1 MQPEESGD
9 SHGEKVNKKKSAD
22 NACFTKYPSQKPIG
36 CVAGVQLVAMNIPQ
50 QLIGAV
56 VSQNRKHPL
65 WSIKSSPL
73 SQVGRWSDQGPVK
86 EEKLLLQIW
95 EAGGQ
100 IRVYFVHFVQKPLKS
115 TPTQGR
121 PHARGTGR
129 HSRLQ
134 GKRH

>member
-9 SHGEKVNKKKSAD
+9 SHGVKVNERKSAD
-22 NACFTKYPSQKPIG
+22 NASFTKYPNQKPTG

-50 QLIGAV
+50 QLIGAM
-56 VSQNRKHPL
+56 VSQNRKRPL

-95 EAGGQ
+95 EAGRQ
-100 IRVYFVHFVQKPLKS
+100 FRVCFAHFVQKLLKS
-115 TPTQGR
+115 MPTQGR
-121 PHARGTGR
+121 PHTGGTGR
-129 HSRLQ
+129 DSRLQ
-134 GKRH
+134 GKGH